1 MNIREQVLS
10 FLDCCD
16 EIFKCK
22 FIMATTKIKDILK
35 CIVNCPELYRLFE
48 AVTQNF
54 NYPEVKPQCLISVND
69 GVYPCSYVVLPQTLG
84 NRLAFIF
91 CLLVEF
97 DKGTLSFN
105 DFLRK
110 YFPEDGSYFASH
122 RAFCNTI
129 IKPLQEAVSQVFAEE
144 LSAPAPENNAHVV
157 RSDAKKSQFVSA
169 ILLAVSEEIAFV
181 RESAIP
187 ADDKNDGIK
196 ILSALAQAVKNEDGD
211 LIEALTFG
219 YDYFVLYH
227 KCASNGVAS
236 LVQAIANFKELISV

>member
-1 MNIREQVLS
+1 MNTREQVLS
-10 FLDCCD
+10 FLDCCN
-16 EIFKCK
+16 ELFKCK

-54 NYPEVKPQCLISVND
+54 NYPEVKEQCLVSTND
-69 GVYPCSYVVLPQTLG
+69 GVYPRSYIILPQTVG

-110 YFPEDGSYFASH
+110 YYPEDGSYFASH
-122 RAFCNTI
+122 RAFCNNI
-129 IKPLQEAVSQVFAEE
+129 IKPLQDAVSQVFAEE
-144 LSAPAPENNAHVV
+144 LAAPAEQNAPQT
-157 RSDAKKSQFVSA
+157 RPDAGKAQLISA
-169 ILLAVSEEIAFV
+169 ILLSISEEIEFV
-181 RESAIP
+181 RQSGIK
-187 ADDKNDGIK
+187 ADDKGDGIK
-196 ILSALAQAVKNEDGD
+196 ILTALAQAVRAEDGD
-211 LIEALTFG
+211 LIEALTYG

-227 KCASNGVAS
+227 NCVSGGVAA
-236 LVQAIANFKELISV
+236 LVQSVANFKELISV

>member
-1 MNIREQVLS
+1 MNTKEQVLS

-16 EIFKCK
+16 ELFKCK

-54 NYPEVKPQCLISVND
+54 NYPEVKAQCLVSTDD
-69 GVYPCSYVVLPQTLG
+69 GVYTRSYVVLPQTVG
-84 NRLAFIF
+84 NRLAFVF

-97 DKGTLSFN
+97 DKETLNFS

-110 YFPEDGSYFASH
+110 YFPEDGSYYASH
-122 RAFCNTI
+122 RAFCNTV

-144 LSAPAPENNAHVV
+144 LSASAEINAPSSRPNE
-157 RSDAKKSQFVSA
+157 KKSQLIAA
-169 ILLAVSEEIAFV
+169 ILLSISEEIGFV
-181 RESAIP
+181 DESAIN
-187 ADDKNDGIK
+187 ADDKGDGIK
-196 ILSALAQAVKNEDGD
+196 ILTALAQAVRAEDGD
-211 LIEALTFG
+211 LIEALTYG

-227 KCASNGVAS
+227 NCVSGGVAA
-236 LVQAIANFKELISV
+236 LVQAVANFKELISV